1 MPTRRK
7 SMLQFLVTEA
17 CLVTGLLA
25 VTLTS
30 AIAFPLQGQVSLQG
44 PDGPIPAESGAV
56 FVLEGTPENR
66 ALFKGLADGVKR
78 SRINRSQAVI
88 GIHPDDPKALQ
99 KFNGVSGRLTGLL
112 TRMVSLARDRAV
124 LNTAVVQGA
133 FSVSSS
139 STSANA
145 KEIHEPIVVAFAQV
159 GAALGWWMS
168 DTPEVS
174 YTFDEDRVLYRRG
187 TVIPQEQSENL
198 EKQSIKP

>member
-25 VTLTS
+25 ATLTS

-44 PDGPIPAESGAV
+44 PEGPIPAESGAV

-88 GIHPDDPKALQ
+88 GIRPDDQNALQ
-99 KFNGVSGRLTGLL
+99 KLNGAGGRLTGLL

-133 FSVSSS
+133 FSVSSV
-139 STSANA
+139 SASA

-174 YTFDEDRVLYRRG
+174 YAFDEDRVLYRRG

-198 EKQSIKP
+198 DKQLIKP

>member
-30 AIAFPLQGQVSLQG
+30 TIAFPLQGQVSLQG
-44 PDGPIPAESGAV
+44 PEGPIPAESGAV

-78 SRINRSQAVI
+78 SRINRSQAAI
-88 GIHPDDPKALQ
+88 GIRPDDQNALQ
-99 KFNGVSGRLTGLL
+99 KLNGANGRLTGLL

-133 FSVSSS
+133 FSVSS
-139 STSANA
+139 TSASA

-174 YTFDEDRVLYRRG
+174 YAFDEDRALYRRG
-187 TVIPQEQSENL
+187 TVISQEQSENL
-198 EKQSIKP
+198 DKQLLKP

>member
-1 MPTRRK
+1 MRTPLK
-7 SMLQFLVTEA
+7 QMLRFLVTEA

-44 PDGPIPAESGAV
+44 PAGPIPAESGAV
-56 FVLEGTPENR
+56 FVVEGTPENR

-88 GIHPDDPKALQ
+88 GMRPHDQNALQ
-99 KFNGVSGRLTGLL
+99 KFNGASGRLTGLL
-112 TRMVSLARDRAV
+112 TRMVSLARERAV
-124 LNTAVVQGA
+124 LNTAVTQGA
-133 FSVSSS
+133 FSVTASPPQ
-139 STSANA
+139 
-145 KEIHEPIVVAFAQV
+145 EVHEPIVIVFAQV

-174 YTFDEDRVLYRRG
+174 YAFDEERMLYRRG
-187 TVIPQEQSENL
+187 TVIPKEQSDIAVQQEV
-198 EKQSIKP
+198 EP

>member
-7 SMLQFLVTEA
+7 SMLRFLVTEA

-44 PDGPIPAESGAV
+44 PEGPIPAESGAV
-56 FVLEGTPENR
+56 FVVEGTPENR
-66 ALFKGLADGVKR
+66 ALFKGMADGVKR

-88 GIHPDDPKALQ
+88 GMRPSDQNALQ
-99 KFNGVSGRLTGLL
+99 KFNGASGRLTGLL
-112 TRMVSLARDRAV
+112 TRMVSLARERAV
-124 LNTAVVQGA
+124 LHTAVAQGA
-133 FSVSSS
+133 FSVAASPPQ
-139 STSANA
+139 
-145 KEIHEPIVVAFAQV
+145 EVHEPIVIVFAQV

-174 YTFDEDRVLYRRG
+174 YAFDEERVLYRRG
-187 TVIPQEQSENL
+187 TVIPTEQSDIAV
-198 EKQSIKP
+198 KQEVEP